1 MVSGLHKT
9 QTGCLQH
16 CSQPDRAQGSGED
29 FGRRAL
35 PSPAMATSSHR
46 ARRLAGVVRM
56 GGCFCAGC
64 CGAAVLFALVG
75 RLDLGFTSGRSAV
88 SRYNP

>member
-1 MVSGLHKT
+1 
-9 QTGCLQH
+9 
-16 CSQPDRAQGSGED
+16 
-29 FGRRAL
+29 
-35 PSPAMATSSHR
+35 MATSSHR
-46 ARRLAGVVRM
+46 ARRLAGVVRV